1 MFNFFKKLFAGQPE
15 EDEAD
20 GSCVQ
25 VQTKPA
31 PPLASRTRPVP
42 PPLVQPSAR
51 ETQPQS
57 NGNGCGTRNAGKNGG
72 AQMILLQLHS
82 VVNGL
87 PPELKGRVSRNNL
100 GDTEISIPL
109 EKVLA
114 QLSLGSVKITFGEL
128 RRAAPSLFSAQ
139 NDKDQVLVALPL
151 NEILAQLNPALLF
164 RRQTQ
169 KHIVVPEEIRSP
181 FGDTGHGLIFSV
193 GPSEAP
199 AVAPARAVTPAPSL
213 QTSSVRK
220 PAPMPARPLAMS
232 PAPAAAALP
241 TVPLRSSFNAAPTP
255 APSFAPVTQASALI
269 SMRPVQVAPA
279 AVQPV
284 QPVVAPAR
292 DVATVNLPLSLVSE
306 GWPESLRVEIAQINL
321 IGVTIAMPLDT
332 LKESLQR
339 GKAFFTWKTLRG
351 WFNPAVP
358 ASVSPHDNTSL
369 ELPLRVV
376 APLFIARQRDLAQTK
391 QKVAIDETIPNL
403 FFGFPQPETAP
414 AAGTPPPT
422 ASCAVTKPVDTNY
435 YSQAENADAPAVVQT
450 PVKRTGPT
458 GTAFVTKCATPNEI
472 VSRAA
477 ALGGVSG
484 ALIALPDGL
493 MVASKLSA
501 DLNGDTL
508 AAFLP
513 QIFGKVNQC
522 TKELRMG
529 ELNNLNF
536 TVGNVPWKIFR
547 VNAIFFAA
555 FGRAGQPLPTAALAA
570 LAGELDHKKQ

>member
-1 MFNFFKKLFAGQPE
+1 MFKFFKKLFADDPA
-15 EDEAD
+15 EDERD
-20 GSCVQ
+20 GSSIQ

-31 PPLASRTRPVP
+31 PPFAARIRPAAP
-42 PPLVQPSAR
+42 PVF
-51 ETQPQS
+51 QPQS
-57 NGNGCGTRNAGKNGG
+57 RPSQARDAGNGSGARNGNGHGG
-72 AQMILLQLHS
+72 PQLVLLQLHA
-82 VVNGL
+82 VLKGL
-87 PPELKGRVSRNNL
+87 PAELKGRVSKNF

-128 RRAAPSLFSAQ
+128 RRAAPTVFSAQ

-181 FGDTGHGLIFSV
+181 FGDTGQGLIFSV
-193 GPSEAP
+193 GPGEA
-199 AVAPARAVTPAPSL
+199 RGVTPAPSV
-213 QTSSVRK
+213 QTSSIRK
-220 PAPMPARPLAMS
+220 AAPVPSRPLAAA
-232 PAPAAAALP
+232 PAPATLP
-241 TVPLRSSFNAAPTP
+241 TVPFRSSLGSAPMPPVP
-255 APSFAPVTQASALI
+255 AVAPVVEDAPALISFAPVQAVLAA
-269 SMRPVQVAPA
+269 APA
-279 AVQPV
+279 AEVG
-284 QPVVAPAR
+284 
-292 DVATVNLPLSLVSE
+292 TVNLPLALVSE
-306 GWPESLRVEIAQINL
+306 AWPESLRLEIAQLNL
-321 IGVTIAMPLDT
+321 GGVAIAMPLDT
-332 LKESLQR
+332 LRESLQR
-339 GKAFFTWKTLRG
+339 GKAFFMWKTLRG

-358 ASVSPHDNTSL
+358 SSVSAHDNTSL
-369 ELPLRVV
+369 ELPLKMV
-376 APLFIARQRDLAQTK
+376 APLFIARQRDQSQPK
-391 QKVAIDETIPNL
+391 QKVAVDETIPNL
-403 FFGFPQPETAP
+403 FFGFPQSEPAP
-414 AAGTPPPT
+414 AVGTPPAP

-435 YSQAENADAPAVVQT
+435 YSQAESADAPAAVET
-450 PVKRTGPT
+450 EVKRSGPT

-522 TKELRMG
+522 TNELRMG

-570 LAGELDHKKQ
+570 LAGELDRKKQ